1 MAMSNRLLRVLL
13 AALAALGVM
22 FALAGPAAAYP
33 PDPPSASE
41 SRTQLA
47 AITVEA
53 PQSDDGYS
61 RDRFPHW
68 LEQDG
73 NCNTREV
80 VLTRDGSDVQT
91 GNDCYPTS
99 GSWYSVY
106 DQATLSDPSEVD
118 IDHMVPLAE
127 AWRSGASSWTDSK
140 RAEFAN
146 DLSRGQLIAV
156 SGSSNSSKSD
166 QDPAEWRPD
175 NTNWWC
181 YYSRHWIDV
190 KHDWGLTVDTAEKAA
205 LTDMLDSC

>member
-1 MAMSNRLLRVLL
+1 MSNRLLRVLV
-13 AALAALGVM
+13 AAVAALG
-22 FALAGPAAAYP
+22 LAVAIPGPAAAYP
-33 PDPPSASE
+33 PDPPSVNEAQA
-41 SRTQLA
+41 QLA
-47 AITVEA
+47 AITVSA

-68 LEQDG
+68 RAQEG

-80 VLTRDGSDVQT
+80 VLRRDGAGVET

-99 GSWYSVY
+99 GRWYSVY
-106 DQATLSDPSEVD
+106 DQIWVSDPADVD

-127 AWRSGASSWTDSK
+127 AWRSGARSWTDAK
-140 RAEFAN
+140 RADFAN

-156 SGSSNSSKSD
+156 SGSSNSAKSD
-166 QDPAEWRPD
+166 KDPAEWRPD

-190 KHDWGLTVDTAEKAA
+190 KHDWALTIDAAEKSA
-205 LTDMLDSC
+205 LADMLATC